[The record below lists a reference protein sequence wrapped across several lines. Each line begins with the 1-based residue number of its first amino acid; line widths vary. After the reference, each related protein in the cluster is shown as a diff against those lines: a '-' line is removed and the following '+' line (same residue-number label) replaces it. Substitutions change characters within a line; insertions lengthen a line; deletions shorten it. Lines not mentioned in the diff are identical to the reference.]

1 MKYKCTIVYIAI
13 FVILLLCGL
22 LFIRSFGLGVKEHIE
37 NNDSDVVLVIAR
49 YNESLEWLNDD
60 KYRKYKSICYNSG
73 NDEDFYK
80 PDNMKIVKIENKGK
94 EAYVYLYHIITN
106 YENLSDVTV
115 FLPGS
120 CEDQQRQGHLNA
132 LMNELD
138 NNKNAIFI
146 SINHND
152 VKQDLYDFKLDEYC
166 STNKNNF
173 KINSNCKLNP
183 SSIRPFGKWYESMF
197 GDVKTTHVNY
207 RGVLCI
213 NKKHILQKNKDF
225 YEKLILEFNHP
236 NDEVAHYFERSWE
249 AIFYPMN
256 DATFLPY

>member
-1 MKYKCTIVYIAI
+1 MKYKFKIIYIAI
-13 FVILLLCGL
+13 FVIILLCGL
-22 LFIRSFGLGVKEHIE
+22 LFIRSFGLDVKENIE
-37 NNDSDVVLVIAR
+37 NNGSDVVLVIAR

-106 YENLSDVTV
+106 YDNLSDVTV

-138 NNKNAIFI
+138 NNKNTIFI

-173 KINSNCKLNP
+173 KITP
-183 SSIRPFGKWYESMF
+183 EI
-197 GDVKTTHVNY
+197 
-207 RGVLCI
+207 
-213 NKKHILQKNKDF
+213 
-225 YEKLILEFNHP
+225 
-236 NDEVAHYFERSWE
+236 
-249 AIFYPMN
+249 
-256 DATFLPY
+256 